1 MTTLAWR
8 SDALAH
14 ALEEM
19 PREACGLLI
28 VRKGREVYRPCRNI
42 AQGTDQFAIDA
53 DDYEAADAE
62 GEIVGVVHSHPYTP
76 PEPSQ
81 ADLVGC
87 EASGVPWHIVNVPT
101 GAWYSF
107 KPSGYVAPLVGRV
120 FSHGVLDCYA
130 IIRDWYAQQRGV
142 QLPDFDRRDGW
153 WERGENLYLDNFGK
167 AGFEVCKELH
177 EGAVLLLQI
186 ASPVPN
192 HAAIYLGDDMIL
204 HHVQG
209 RLSSRDT
216 WGGYWRKNCTHILK
230 YTGKTA

>member
-14 ALEEM
+14 ALREM
-19 PREACGLLI
+19 PRESCGLLV

-42 AQGTDQFAIDA
+42 AEGTDQFAIHP

-87 EASGVPWHIVNVPT
+87 EASGLRWHIVNVPT
-101 GAWYSF
+101 GAWHSF
-107 KPSGYVAPLVGRV
+107 VPSGYVAPLVGRV

-130 IIRDWYAQQRGV
+130 CIRDWYAQERGIT
-142 QLPDFDRRDGW
+142 LPDFDRRDGW

-167 AGFEVCKELH
+167 AGFEACNELH
-177 EGAVLLLQI
+177 VGAVLLLQV

-209 RLSSRDT
+209 RLSSRDI
-216 WGGYWRKNCTHILK
+216 WGGYWRKHTVLTLK
-230 YTGKTA
+230 YTGEAA